1 MGGLLK
7 NKTFSCVA
15 GLPMVIVGCGT
26 CALALPVSIV
36 SGSSLVLHFDFDLV
50 LAVWATLVDV
60 VVCCFNNGHCG
71 LPWSGARHMRQTCLR
86 GQWVSAHQRKS

>member
-1 MGGLLK
+1 
-7 NKTFSCVA
+7 
-15 GLPMVIVGCGT
+15 MVIVGCGT

-36 SGSSLVLHFDFDLV
+36 SGSSLVLHFVFDLV
-50 LAVWATLVDV
+50 LVVWATTLVDV

-86 GQWVSAHQRKS
+86 VQWVSVQPAKELNFPQSS